1 MEILGTIPFKR
12 SYTHN
17 ISYEAHLHYILKGE
31 RINYLRWIQFPGDV
45 LNMWSLTHNA
55 IFHLFLCYIY
65 DMYMYGCIYIY
76 IYIYMIYKFLF
87 ILSICYICG
96 WTYTWTYEHRHIQ
109 IYVYIICVYIYIYTF
124 TYVYMYIYRRIPRVL

>member
-1 MEILGTIPFKR
+1 MERLGTIPFKT

-45 LNMWSLTHNA
+45 LNLWSLRHNA
-55 IFHLFLCYIY
+55 IYHLFFCYIY

-76 IYIYMIYKFLF
+76 IWYTNFYLF
-87 ILSICYICG
+87 YLFV
-96 WTYTWTYEHRHIQ
+96 
-109 IYVYIICVYIYIYTF
+109 IYVDGHIHEHMNIDIYRYMYILYVYIYIYTF

>member
-1 MEILGTIPFKR
+1 MERLGTIPFKT

-45 LNMWSLTHNA
+45 LNLWSLRHNA
-55 IFHLFLCYIY
+55 IFHLFFCYIY
-65 DMYMYGCIYIY
+65 DMYMYGCIY

-109 IYVYIICVYIYIYTF
+109 IYVYIICAYIYIYTF